1 MADHY
6 FAEAEDWSELLAEH
20 DRWIHDYNLQEH
32 YAHQHRKD
40 SRRSPSEVL
49 SWVKTLRYREEDL
62 ARAFFSARHTRTLDG
77 LGYLVLQ
84 RFRLYAEEGL
94 AGTEVVVWV
103 TEDELIVEYG
113 GEALSR
119 YEVECD
125 PAAGVSPVG
134 RLRTVKGHTLFET
147 SIATLAKPLKLF
159 DLEEVL
165 GEEGW
170 IKVLKL
176 EEYAPRQ
183 PRRPDKL
190 QQVLFPYTEAI

>member
-1 MADHY
+1 M
-6 FAEAEDWSELLAEH
+6 
-20 DRWIHDYNLQEH
+20 HDYNVQEH
-32 YAHQHRKD
+32 YAHRHRKQG
-40 SRRSPSEVL
+40 RRSPSEVL
-49 SWVKTLRYREEDL
+49 AWVKTPCFKEEDL
-62 ARAFFSARHTRTLDG
+62 ARAFFSARHRRTLDD
-77 LGYLVLQ
+77 LGYLILQ

-103 TEDELIVEYG
+103 QEDSLTVEYG
-113 GEALSR
+113 GESLSR
-119 YEVECD
+119 YEVECE
-125 PAAGVSPVG
+125 PATGVSSVG
-134 RLRTVKGHTLFET
+134 RLRRVKGHMLFEA
-147 SIATLAKPLKLF
+147 SVASLAKPLRLF

-183 PRRPDKL
+183 PRRHDEL